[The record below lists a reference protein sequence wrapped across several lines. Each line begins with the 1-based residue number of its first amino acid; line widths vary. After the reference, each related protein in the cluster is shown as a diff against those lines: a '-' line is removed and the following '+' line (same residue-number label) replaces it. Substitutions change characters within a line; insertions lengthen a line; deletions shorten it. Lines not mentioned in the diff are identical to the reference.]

1 MRMRWLLLAVFLVPG
16 LPYPVA
22 AQNAIR
28 IPNCGDARPPA
39 GSSSVYMD
47 SNGNLCTNASS
58 GGGGGL
64 AGITI
69 TNKSGTIAAGGATNQ
84 IAIAA
89 NTARVTCHVQPQTTD
104 IFIAPA
110 TTAPLSASSEYATV
124 LTEYTC
130 PAGYKGAVAVSG
142 LTTGASYY
150 ADEGTVP

>member
-1 MRMRWLLLAVFLVPG
+1 MRALLFALLLIPSLAL
-16 LPYPVA
+16 
-22 AQNAIR
+22 AQN
-28 IPNCGDARPPA
+28 PNTLPA
-39 GSSSVYMD
+39 SQGVATWIWDGVKWVPNTGS
-47 SNGNLCTNASS
+47 GTT
-58 GGGGGL
+58 GGL